1 MHYGPSLTTY
11 ARQKILRQGA
21 RLHLMALMKD
31 IRNPDSQLKDLILD
45 RE

>member
-1 MHYGPSLTTY
+1 MAP
-11 ARQKILRQGA
+11 KVLRQGA
-21 RLHLMALMKD
+21 RLRLMALMKG